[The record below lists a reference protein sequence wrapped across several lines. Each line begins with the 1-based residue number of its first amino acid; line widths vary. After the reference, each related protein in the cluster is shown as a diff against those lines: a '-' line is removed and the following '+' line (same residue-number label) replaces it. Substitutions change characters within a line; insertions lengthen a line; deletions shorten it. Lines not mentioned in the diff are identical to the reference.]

1 MASASASTLIIFIA
15 AIGVAAAV
23 SGTMVETVTDISDS
37 FDEQGADVE
46 RQIDTDIE
54 IISDSGSGAV
64 YDGTNVT
71 VLVKNTGARTVATE
85 EMDVLLDGRYVAGAD
100 YETTVVGGG
109 GAWVEDAV
117 VRLEMTASL
126 DAGDHR
132 VLVVVNG
139 QREVLRFHV

>member
-100 YETTVVGGG
+100 YEATVVGGG

-139 QREVLRFHV
+139 QREVLRFYV

>member
-71 VLVKNTGARTVATE
+71 VLVKNTGARTVTTE
-85 EMDVLLDGRYVAGAD
+85 EMDVLLDGRYVAAAD
-100 YETTVVGGG
+100 YETTVVGG